1 MYIIKYPKTVS
12 RRAILHARSFWS
24 PEKSW
29 TPAIQHSGD
38 CRDKSKTS
46 IFPKDLFSAT
56 CHVSLDLFFP
66 FFLAEWTADLRPSA
80 SALYRSLSHDR
91 DMLGLHHVAKWILFS
106 LIGGFRRNLSCDLVA
121 PGDIHKGLTVDLFL
135 LMLWDGVLSCKRNL
149 QSSFSV
155 RTWSASKIL

>member
-1 MYIIKYPKTVS
+1 MPDHFEVPKNVNS
-12 RRAILHARSFWS
+12 LLNIPRC
-24 PEKSW
+24 
-29 TPAIQHSGD
+29 G
-38 CRDKSKTS
+38 DKSKTS

-155 RTWSASKIL
+155 RTWSASKQL

>member
-1 MYIIKYPKTVS
+1 MPDHFEVPKNVNS
-12 RRAILHARSFWS
+12 LLNIPRC
-24 PEKSW
+24 
-29 TPAIQHSGD
+29 G
-38 CRDKSKTS
+38 DKSKTS

-106 LIGGFRRNLSCDLVA
+106 LIGGFRRNLSCDLVV
-121 PGDIHKGLTVDLFL
+121 PGDIHKGVD
-135 LMLWDGVLSCKRNL
+135 G
-149 QSSFSV
+149 
-155 RTWSASKIL
+155 

>member
-1 MYIIKYPKTVS
+1 MPDHFEVPKNVNS
-12 RRAILHARSFWS
+12 LLNIPRC
-24 PEKSW
+24 
-29 TPAIQHSGD
+29 G
-38 CRDKSKTS
+38 DKSKTS

-155 RTWSASKIL
+155 RT